1 MLVLSRQQLQVE
13 QQRRLQSARW
23 SASTRQ
29 TPPHY
34 SSSPAIPTWQPTP
47 PRVCSPP
54 PRTRSFCSLFAE
66 RKFSLHL
73 RTRLITTPRVLMHHH
88 SSVPGVHSVRAVR
101 LIMSD
106 TTLLGGNTAVGK
118 TNKPERARQYSGVF
132 EDSIFLKSGV
142 VMATSV
148 VVSQSARCL
157 RLDFHHFLSFF
168 SACKSDY
175 LSTPQREE
183 QILPC
188 SSYNKRIFLE
198 PIIPF
203 ERSLYINPGPVT
215 FASKLLI
222 VIREVMMLLCDTA
235 P

>member
-23 SASTRQ
+23 SASTQQ

-34 SSSPAIPTWQPTP
+34 SSPAVPTWQPTP

-54 PRTRSFCSLFAE
+54 PRTRSFCSMFAE

-88 SSVPGVHSVRAVR
+88 SSVPGVHSVRGAR

-118 TNKPERARQYSGVF
+118 TNKTERARQYSGVF
-132 EDSIFLKSGV
+132 EDSISLKSGV

-157 RLDFHHFLSFF
+157 RLDFHHFLFF
-168 SACKSDY
+168 FQPAKAITY
-175 LSTPQREE
+175 VRLRER
-183 QILPC
+183 
-188 SSYNKRIFLE
+188 NKYFHA
-198 PIIPF
+198 
-203 ERSLYINPGPVT
+203 PVT
-215 FASKLLI
+215 TKEFFLNLSFPLKRPSTFIL
-222 VIREVMMLLCDTA
+222 VQ
-235 P
+235 